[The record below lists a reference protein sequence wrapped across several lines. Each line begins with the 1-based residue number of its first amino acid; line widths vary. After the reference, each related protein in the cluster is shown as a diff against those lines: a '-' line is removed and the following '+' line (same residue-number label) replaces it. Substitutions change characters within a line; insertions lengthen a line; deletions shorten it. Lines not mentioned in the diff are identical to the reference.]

1 MSPTLADVSLTAVL
15 LVSAATDARRGRI
28 LNVVTYP
35 AIVLGLAHAL
45 VTGTPDLMSS
55 AVGLLIGGLPLY
67 LMFTLGWMGGGDV
80 KLMAAV
86 GAWTGM
92 PFILSAMFYSIFIG
106 GICAALMLIWRGHA
120 RAVASD
126 VVWLMTPGVSQRHF
140 IPARGGAFPFGVAIC
155 AGTLIARAL
164 A

>member
-1 MSPTLADVSLTAVL
+1 MSPTLADLCLIAVL
-15 LVSAATDARRGRI
+15 LISAVTDLRRGRI
-28 LNVVTYP
+28 LNAVTYP
-35 AIVLGLAHAL
+35 AIALGLAHAL
-45 VTGTPDLMSS
+45 ATGTPDIRSA
-55 AVGLLIGGLPLY
+55 AVGLLVGGVPLY

-92 PFILSAMFYSIFIG
+92 PFVLTAMFYSIFVG
-106 GICAALMLIWRGHA
+106 GTCAALILIWQGQV

-126 VVWLMTPGVSQRHF
+126 VAWLMTPGVSQRHM

-155 AGTLIARAL
+155 AGTLIARAF

>member
-1 MSPTLADVSLTAVL
+1 MPDICLTAL
-15 LVSAATDARRGRI
+15 LLISAATDLRRGRI
-28 LNVVTYP
+28 LNIVTYP
-35 AIVLGLAHAL
+35 AMVLGLAHAL
-45 VTGTPDLMSS
+45 VTGTPDLTSS
-55 AVGLLIGGLPLY
+55 AFGLLVGGLPLY
-67 LMFTLGWMGGGDV
+67 LMFTLGLMGGGDV

-92 PFILSAMFYSIFIG
+92 PFVLTAMFYSIFIG
-106 GICAALMLIWRGHA
+106 GVCAALMLIWRGHA

-126 VVWLMTPGVSQRHF
+126 LVWVMTPGVSQRHM